1 MKVFDLSFNDGKS
14 CRCIVLE
21 ESADDAEEARHLIS
35 TFHPGYVVDVKRVMP
50 PAPSK
55 LPWKRDGKECWRL
68 NQFTL
73 TKITDEDSGES
84 NGWRLQWLDQT
95 LFCND
100 KESISTAVRA
110 NWTSGL
116 LT

>member
-1 MKVFDLSFNDGKS
+1 MKVFDLSFSDGKS

-21 ESADDAEEARHLIS
+21 ESADDAEEARQLIS

-55 LPWKRDGKECWRL
+55 LPWRRSGENCWRL

-73 TKITDEDSGES
+73 SKIIDSVSGEQV
-84 NGWRLQWLDQT
+84 GWCLKWLDQT

-100 KESISTAVRA
+100 KESISAAVRA
-110 NWTSGL
+110 NWTSCL